1 MYDFIY
7 KRKRLVQFVLALI
20 TLPFAFFGLNY
31 YFRSGAREGEVATV
45 GSSKITQN
53 DFSKTLQDQQRR
65 MQQQLGAN
73 YDPAVFKNPE
83 VRYSILQKLIAERLL
98 QQQARRDRLTVADE
112 QLRQFISDIPQFQE
126 DGKFSQARYE
136 QLLSLQNPPRSP
148 AQFADEVRQGL
159 LLAPL
164 EEPISAANIVA
175 RSNVE
180 RYLRLLDQQRAT
192 AMANVD
198 ADAFLKEAKVDDAA
212 VKAFYDGNAAA
223 FQTPEQVKLDYV
235 MMSPDSLAAQVT
247 VDPAAVKKQY
257 DANLRTYNKP
267 EERDAAHILIAV
279 KADASAEDKAAA
291 QKKAESI
298 AAQAKKQPA
307 QFAAL
312 AKKLSEDPGSA
323 AQGGDLGFFARD
335 GSMVKPFEDAAFG
348 MKVGQVS
355 DPVQSNFGWHIIKLL
370 AIHPARTQSFDE
382 VKAGIE
388 QDLKHQQASRRFAE
402 VADQLQNL
410 VYEQADSLQPVAK
423 ALNIPV
429 QSTPFISRAQV
440 QALAQNNTKFVQA
453 VFSPDSLQAKRNTDA
468 IEVAPNTLMAA
479 HVVEYKPATPR
490 PFDEVKADIRSQLE
504 RQAATALA
512 QKAGEAK
519 LALLKEGKDAGLTF
533 AKPVGVVRNRPQAGF
548 PPAAVTA
555 IFQADASKLPAYA
568 GARNERGGYSIYRIE
583 RVIEPPPPDAERLT
597 QFSKGIGEQIG
608 RELASANV
616 ASLREKADVKINQA
630 SLDKDLERGGA
641 DDEPVSSP
649 PGR

>member
-7 KRKRLVQFVLALI
+7 KRKRLVQLVLGLI
-20 TLPFAFFGLNY
+20 TLPFAFFGVNY
-31 YFRSGAREGEVATV
+31 YFRSGAHEGEVAMV

-53 DFSKTLQDQQRR
+53 DFNKTLQEQQLR
-65 MQQQLGAN
+65 MQQALGAN
-73 YDPAVFKNPE
+73 YDPAVFKQPE

-98 QQQARRDRLTVADE
+98 QDQARRDRLTVSDD
-112 QLRQFISDIPQFQE
+112 QVRQFISNIPEFQE
-126 DGKFSQARYE
+126 DGRFSQTRYE
-136 QLLSLQNPPRSP
+136 QLLAMQDPPRSP
-148 AQFADEVRQGL
+148 AQFAEEVRQGL
-159 LLAPL
+159 MLAPL
-164 EEPISAANIVA
+164 EEPISTANIVA

-192 AMANVD
+192 AVASVD
-198 ADAFLKEAKVDDAA
+198 ADAYIKDAKVDDAA

-235 MMSPDSLAAQVT
+235 VMSPDTLAAQET
-247 VDPAAVKKQY
+247 VDPADVKKQY
-257 DANLRTYNKP
+257 DASLRTYNKP

-279 KADASAEDKAAA
+279 KSDASAEEKAAA
-291 QKKAESI
+291 QKKAETI
-298 AAQAKKQPA
+298 AAEAKKNPA

-312 AKKLSEDPGSA
+312 AKKVSEDPGSA

-335 GSMVKPFEDAAFG
+335 GSMVKPFEDAVFG
-348 MKVGQVS
+348 MKVGQIS

-370 AIHPARTQSFDE
+370 AIRPARTQSFDE

-402 VADQLQNL
+402 AADQLQNL

-429 QSTPFISRAQV
+429 QSTPLISRAQV
-440 QALAQNNTKFVQA
+440 QALAQNSSKFVQA
-453 VFSPDSLQAKRNTDA
+453 VFSPDSLQTKRNTDA
-468 IEVAPNTLMAA
+468 IEIAPNTLMAA
-479 HVVEYKPATPR
+479 HVVEYKPPVPR
-490 PFDEVKADIRSQLE
+490 PFDEVKASIRGQLE
-504 RQAATALA
+504 HQAAAELA

-533 AKPVGVVRNRPQAGF
+533 AKPVAVLRNRPQAGF

-583 RVIEPPPPDAERLT
+583 RVIEPPPPDAARLT
-597 QFSKGIGEQIG
+597 AVSKSIGEQIG

-616 ASLREKADVKINQA
+616 ASMREKADVKIDQA
-630 SLDKDLERGGA
+630 VLDKDLERGAA
-641 DDEPVSSP
+641 DDEPVSP